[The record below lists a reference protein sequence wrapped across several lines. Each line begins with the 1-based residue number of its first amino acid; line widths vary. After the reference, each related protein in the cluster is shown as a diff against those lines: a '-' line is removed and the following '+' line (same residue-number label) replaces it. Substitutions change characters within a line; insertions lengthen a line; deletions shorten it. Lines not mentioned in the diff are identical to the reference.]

1 MRSRSEDRVM
11 ADRAHH
17 GPGASPRETT
27 GAETGPRGDIV
38 DGAAGRRTQDPS
50 GWLILRRDGTVVAA
64 ERRACELLGAPDP
77 DALAGR
83 DWRTLA
89 SLPDGAEAR
98 DASRAIEAGGT
109 WEGSLRFRYARVE
122 VTLATGIGPVARSS
136 ELMVMSLLPP
146 GRSTQP
152 STPTQSQSQATPP
165 PASMSGVE
173 QAPTMGR
180 DGFRALVSAYDAQQ
194 DRDDPT
200 AIAHSVL
207 QAIENAIGFD
217 WAAVVRYGAAPTL
230 ALEVVATFPTPM
242 AGISRGTRWSPPGAD
257 EALVHE
263 TGEPS
268 IQGDLHRRRGSTSP
282 LERLPAFGLRSRILI
297 PLFAGSEV
305 AGALALFRNG
315 PLAFT
320 AAEGILAERTVRRL
334 GEALAAPTVRP
345 TDDPPVTPPG
355 VAAAAVP
362 PAAIAPPPAEPP
374 GASTNG
380 DAGGVDRGMA
390 SSRLESLG
398 ELVAGVAHELNNPL
412 TSILGYAQILSG
424 LEGTEREHALRTIE
438 DEAQRAARIVRNL
451 LSFARQRPG
460 QRQLVNIEEM
470 LRRVIDLRRYA
481 LEVDNV
487 RVVTRLGLIPEVEL
501 DEGQFEQVFLN
512 LLNNAQQALQDR
524 GGEVVISTWQAD
536 GNVYVTFADN
546 GPGVPAEL
554 QARIFEPFF
563 TTREVG
569 HGQGMG
575 LAIVYGVVTH
585 HGGRTWVEPNAEGGA
600 TFAIE
605 LPIRGRTTEPS
616 GPSAVAPAAA
626 PEPIATSPA
635 PTPPERATGRIL
647 VVDDEGAVRALTSEI
662 LGTTGYTVRSAADGV
677 EALRLIE
684 EEPFDLIVTDLRM
697 PGMDGATLYRRVVE
711 QWPDLEQRVLFVTG
725 DIEGE
730 PNAESLDSTS
740 VRYLEKPFTT
750 RQLVAAV
757 RESLSRAEAP
767 EVRPGQ

>member
-1 MRSRSEDRVM
+1 M

-27 GAETGPRGDIV
+27 GAESGPRGDIV

-50 GWLILRRDGTVVAA
+50 GWLIVRRDGTVVAA

-89 SLPDGAEAR
+89 ADPDGAEAR
-98 DASRAIEAGGT
+98 EAGRAIEAGGT

-122 VTLATGIGPVARSS
+122 VTLATGVGPVARSS

-146 GRSTQP
+146 GRSPQ
-152 STPTQSQSQATPP
+152 STATTPEGAASTSV
-165 PASMSGVE
+165 PASMIGIE
-173 QAPTMGR
+173 QGPTMGR

-194 DRDDPT
+194 DLEDP
-200 AIAHSVL
+200 ASIAHAVL
-207 QAIENAIGFD
+207 QAIESAIGFD
-217 WAAVVRYGAAPTL
+217 WAAVFRYVPGPSL
-230 ALEVVATFPTPM
+230 ALEVVATYPTPM
-242 AGISRGTRWSPPGAD
+242 AGISRGARWSPPEAD
-257 EALVHE
+257 EALVHAI
-263 TGEPS
+263 GEPS
-268 IQGDLHRRRGSTSP
+268 IQGDLRRRAGSKSP
-282 LERLPAFGLRSRILI
+282 LDRLPAFGLRSRILI
-297 PLFAGSEV
+297 PLFAGAEV

-315 PLAFT
+315 PLAFS
-320 AAEGILAERTVRRL
+320 AAEGILAERMVRRL
-334 GEALAAPTVRP
+334 GEALAAPE
-345 TDDPPVTPPG
+345 
-355 VAAAAVP
+355 AAAALTQPAATPGPVSTPPDATEGAPAADAP
-362 PAAIAPPPAEPP
+362 PAQPAAAGDYRAPII
-374 GASTNG
+374 GAADS
-380 DAGGVDRGMA
+380 VDRSMV

-424 LEGTEREHALRTIE
+424 LEGTEREHALHTIE

-487 RVVTRLGLIPEVEL
+487 HVITHLGLVPEVEL

-512 LLNNAQQALQDR
+512 LLNNAQQALQNR
-524 GGEVVISTWQAD
+524 GGEVVITTWQAG

-546 GPGVPAEL
+546 GPGVPEEL
-554 QARIFEPFF
+554 HARIFEPFF

-585 HGGRTWVEPNAEGGA
+585 HGGRTWVETNAEGGA

-605 LPIRGRTTEPS
+605 LPIRSTKARPTKDS
-616 GPSAVAPAAA
+616 VVASAA
-626 PEPIATSPA
+626 PEPPADSPA
-635 PTPPERATGRIL
+635 AALPEHVTGRIL
-647 VVDDEGAVRALTSEI
+647 VVDDEGPVRALTTEI
-662 LGTTGYTVRSAADGV
+662 LAAAGYTVRSAADGI
-677 EALRLIE
+677 EALRLVE
-684 EEPFDLIVTDLRM
+684 EAPFDLIVTDLRM
-697 PGMDGATLYRRVVE
+697 PGMDGATLYRQIVE
-711 QWPDLEQRVLFVTG
+711 RWPDLEERVLFVTG

-730 PNAESLDSTS
+730 PNAESLDSAS

-750 RQLVAAV
+750 RQLVDAV
-757 RESLSRAEAP
+757 RESLSRAST
-767 EVRPGQ
+767 PGTQPNP